1 MPVKLAH
8 DVFVSYCHDDKKVA
22 DGVCAGL
29 EAKRIRCWIAPR
41 DVLAETEYA
50 AAILD
55 AIADCPAMVLG
66 FSSHANQSPHT
77 RREVERAVSK
87 NKIIVPFRIDAVSP
101 TGSMEYCL
109 SNTHWLDAIAPPLDM
124 RIAELA
130 VTLGRL
136 LAAPSQETQIGP
148 PDETTQSGTVIVTR
162 SELEAALKT
171 EDSNVPEETSAML
184 EQLKLSIELC
194 GTTPAVLEPSSK
206 RDVAYASRVL
216 QQIESLRKDAS
227 AFAPIRAALKTFLN
241 EKKSTSLYHVVKR
254 WQFDRQMS
262 QEGIVDSMVE
272 LGPSALPAIID
283 WFLSLYRK
291 SEAHGYYLPVNI
303 QYNLVEVLRE
313 IGGPLAVGC
322 LAQHIAE
329 LPSFD
334 SAAMTKTLN
343 ALRHLLGSQ
352 LQLERTYEAVTG
364 RKLAEDRAIAE
375 AKERAYNERWRNETD
390 R

>member
-41 DVLAETEYA
+41 DVLAGTEYA

-55 AIADCPAMVLG
+55 AIADCPAMVLV

-87 NKIIVPFRIDAVSP
+87 NKTIVPFRIDAVSP

-109 SNTHWLDAIAPPLDM
+109 SNTHWLDVIAPPLDM

-130 VTLGRL
+130 ITLGRL

-171 EDSNVPEETSAML
+171 ENSNVPEET
-184 EQLKLSIELC
+184 
-194 GTTPAVLEPSSK
+194 
-206 RDVAYASRVL
+206 RR
-216 QQIESLRKDAS
+216 R
-227 AFAPIRAALKTFLN
+227 
-241 EKKSTSLYHVVKR
+241 
-254 WQFDRQMS
+254 
-262 QEGIVDSMVE
+262 
-272 LGPSALPAIID
+272 
-283 WFLSLYRK
+283 
-291 SEAHGYYLPVNI
+291 
-303 QYNLVEVLRE
+303 
-313 IGGPLAVGC
+313 
-322 LAQHIAE
+322 
-329 LPSFD
+329 
-334 SAAMTKTLN
+334 
-343 ALRHLLGSQ
+343 
-352 LQLERTYEAVTG
+352 
-364 RKLAEDRAIAE
+364 
-375 AKERAYNERWRNETD
+375 
-390 R
+390 